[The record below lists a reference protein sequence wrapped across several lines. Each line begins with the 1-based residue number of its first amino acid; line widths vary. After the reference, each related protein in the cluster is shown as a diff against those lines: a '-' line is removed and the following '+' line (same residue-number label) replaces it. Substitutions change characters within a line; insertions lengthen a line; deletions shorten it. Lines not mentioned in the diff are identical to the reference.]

1 MAGKVK
7 NKDDGG
13 LQSKTARA
21 SMRTGGG
28 KESYIPSADVS
39 RIVPL
44 GGGSYAYVLD
54 PRDGRTL
61 HLEVA
66 SDKFVEVLN
75 ELVEAGHGDRVRRDL
90 ADLVEKYPSFAEA
103 SERLEAALN
112 PAASEEEDA
121 A

>member
-7 NKDDGG
+7 NKDDGA

-21 SMRTGGG
+21 SMRTGGT

-66 SDKFVEVLN
+66 SDKFVEVLA
-75 ELVEAGHGDRVRRDL
+75 ELVQAGHDRMLRDL
-90 ADLVEKYPSFAEA
+90 AELVEKYPSFAE
-103 SERLEAALN
+103 
-112 PAASEEEDA
+112 EEDA